1 MEGKSD
7 GLVDEKLTISGTDEG
22 FCKGKISVFFCKG
35 SKRREGWLLLATVF
49 ACTNWRLIFLV

>member
-22 FCKGKISVFFCKG
+22 FCKGKISVFFFKG
-35 SKRREGWLLLATVF
+35 SKRREGLLLGTIF
-49 ACTNWRLIFLV
+49 A

>member
-22 FCKGKISVFFCKG
+22 FCKGKISVFFVKG
-35 SKRREGWLLLATVF
+35 RRDGKG
-49 ACTNWRLIFLV
+49 CC